1 MLRQMECSIVA
12 EIANIEALTCRGESS
27 HEAGQKHFILSNDA
41 TFANSRER
49 STGVSP
55 IVFGMVL
62 LAFSVFKN
70 MTHFTIVL

>member
-1 MLRQMECSIVA
+1 MIRFSSIKG
-12 EIANIEALTCRGESS
+12 ILNEARW
-27 HEAGQKHFILSNDA
+27 
-41 TFANSRER
+41 ER
-49 STGVSP
+49 STGILPVFAYHFTGETP

>member
-1 MLRQMECSIVA
+1 VGGFTGFQDFVIVSL
-12 EIANIEALTCRGESS
+12 ERGT
-27 HEAGQKHFILSNDA
+27 GILPV
-41 TFANSRER
+41 FAYHP
-49 STGVSP
+49 TGETS